1 MASKTAATP
10 VDTWLESL
18 WDAKGTDL
26 LLTAGAYPLI
36 RVDGDLRP
44 ADETGRR
51 LAPEDT
57 EAALHELLTDRQ
69 LETFAEG
76 HELDFSFS
84 WRGHARIRGNVF
96 RQRGAVAIALRMIPR
111 DIPSFADLGTPEIV
125 QRFADMRQG
134 LVFVTGPT
142 GSGKSTTLASMIDWI
157 NHNRPVHIVTIE
169 DPIEYVH
176 EHGLAAVNQREV
188 GEDTASF
195 ADALR
200 AALREDPDVI
210 LVGEVRDLESIRF
223 CLTLAETGHLVF
235 ATLHTND
242 TSQAMDRL
250 IDVFPGDQQPQI
262 RVQLASTLT
271 GVVYQRL
278 LPRVGGGMV
287 AAYEVLV
294 GTTPVRNLVK
304 EAKSNQLRNQILTG
318 QRDGMQTLEMSMT
331 ALVQAG
337 VVAQEEAAARSLF
350 PREVNAP

>member
-1 MASKTAATP
+1 MASGAKATR
-10 VDTWLESL
+10 VDTLLESL

-26 LLTAGAYPLI
+26 LLTAGALPLI

-44 ADETGRR
+44 VDGADR
-51 LAPEDT
+51 LTPEQT
-57 EAALHELLTDRQ
+57 QAAAAELLSERQ
-69 LETFAEG
+69 QDAFAGG

-96 RQRGAVAIALRMIPR
+96 RQRGAVAVALRMIPR
-111 DIPSFADLGTPEIV
+111 DIPTFDDLGTPPIV
-125 QRFADMRQG
+125 QRFAEMRQG

-157 NHNRPVHIVTIE
+157 NRNRPVHIVTIE

-176 EHGLAAVNQREV
+176 EHGVAAVNQREV
-188 GEDTASF
+188 GEDTKSF

-242 TSQAMDRL
+242 TAQAMDRL

-262 RVQLASTLT
+262 RVQIASTLS

-278 LPRVGGGMV
+278 LPRIGGGLV

-304 EAKSNQLRNQILTG
+304 EAKTNQLRNQILTG
-318 QRDGMQTLEMSMT
+318 QREGMQTLEMSMT
-331 ALVQAG
+331 ALVKAG
-337 VVAQEEAAARSLF
+337 VVAQDEAAARSLY
-350 PREVNAP
+350 PREINDR